1 VLAGPEPVGP
11 VTGNRPDRT
20 SHHLAW
26 HAGVATDSPTLYC
39 VFPANAL
46 NVGRVTS
53 MLIEP
58 TLADAVL
65 PATSLADPVTDWLA
79 PLLLNV
85 TSDVHVET
93 AVSPSA
99 Q

>member
-11 VTGNRPDRT
+11 VTWQPARPDKP
-20 SHHLAW
+20 SLAW

-93 AVSPSA
+93 AVSR
-99 Q
+99 QRR